1 MLTGQ
6 LHVGTLGLMD
16 GRARRDSLEPENQS
30 WGMTPRGFPEQQ
42 PQPLARS
49 RSPGHQAAPL
59 LFSSSESHG
68 AFQKVLFPLFLQD
81 MSHHLT
87 RDEEVPILMPPWL
100 YPLPP
105 TPQEEYPLRI
115 LKAKSSELSPG
126 TIIWP

>member
-6 LHVGTLGLMD
+6 LHVGALGLMD
-16 GRARRDSLEPENQS
+16 GRARRGSLEPENQR
-30 WGMTPRGFPEQQ
+30 WGMTSRRFPEQR
-42 PQPLARS
+42 PQPAARS
-49 RSPGHQAAPL
+49 RSPGNQAAPL

-87 RDEEVPILMPPWL
+87 RDEEVPILMPLWL
-100 YPLPP
+100 YPPP
-105 TPQEEYPLRI
+105 TTPQEEYPLQI
-115 LKAKSSELSPG
+115 LKAKSSQLSLG